1 MLRVYPMLRD
11 ISGADKPI
19 VRRPGE
25 GQLVVGLTGAL
36 TLGRGRTGTGT
47 DPGLQHL
54 ALRPEWLARRR
65 VSEVPHT
72 LLSLAKQDS
81 QHVSWRCGAS
91 RRNEFRIG
99 VGPSLVAPSWQ
110 EHGVVFLP
118 PASSVDLSV
127 WCLAARSWQQAMTI
141 RIENPVPTHRE
152 FLPGTAPFD
161 DARPV
166 GGLVQAWVEGLKEV
180 MRSVLWHTIALRD
193 SPDLL
198 ADVRTATGKKDTS
211 TKWNSI
217 ERSLADFVRSH
228 PDDETGQPWLHHVID
243 LPALRDHIDKG
254 HDISAPAEEMR
265 SLANYIAQFP
275 DYKQWEW

>member
-25 GQLVVGLTGAL
+25 GQFSVGLAGTL
-36 TLGRGRTGTGT
+36 TLGRVGKGTGA
-47 DPGLQHL
+47 DPSLRHL
-54 ALRPEWLARRR
+54 ALRPEWLGRRKA
-65 VSEVPHT
+65 SEIPDT
-72 LLSLAKQDS
+72 LLSLAMQDS
-81 QHVSWRCGAS
+81 QHVSWRCGTS
-91 RRNEFRIG
+91 RQNEFRIA

-110 EHGVVFLP
+110 EHGMVFLP
-118 PASSVDLSV
+118 PASSVDLAV
-127 WCLAARSWQQAMTI
+127 WCLTARSWRQAMTI
-141 RIENPVPTHRE
+141 RIENSVPTSRE
-152 FLPGTAPFD
+152 STAGTASFED
-161 DARPV
+161 TQPV
-166 GGLVQAWVEGLKEV
+166 GGLVRAWVEGLKEV
-180 MRSVLWHTIALRD
+180 MRSVLWQTIELRD

-198 ADVRTATGKKDTS
+198 AEVRAATGKKDTS